1 MFTKL
6 TRYYK
11 GRVYIKAKGDKVS
24 DFINKALQAEIV
36 FFNVKRTPDSFTA
49 EINIEDF
56 SRLRKAAREAEV
68 RIKIR
73 AKYGFP
79 FVAVRWRK
87 RKGLLLGILIVFA
100 ALTILSQFILSV
112 SVEGNE
118 RVPTEII
125 LTEAEKLGVKQWRFK
140 NQLDLDEVSKQLQE
154 NLSDI
159 VWATMEERG
168 TNIRI
173 RVVEK
178 TLPEKVIYKGDLVA
192 AKTGYVEEIIIIQGQ
207 PAVKEGQLVEAGQV
221 LIKAAGGMVEYSYDM
236 GDKKDSQENIVN
248 APAAKGFVRGK
259 VWYSAE
265 KKVLLEEDIVEKTG
279 RTVIGWG
286 IKIRDRV
293 IMITNQNSPYAE
305 SDEETQSY
313 KLLSWRNWDF
323 PVEIIK
329 TQYEQK
335 ETIHVQRQVAE
346 AREHAENQAREE
358 LQKEVP
364 ADAKILQDRVRILTN
379 VDGVEILRVEVET
392 FEELAIYRE

>member
-1 MFTKL
+1 MFAKL

-11 GRVYIKAKGDKVS
+11 GRVYIKAKGDKVP
-24 DFINKALQAEIV
+24 DFINKALQAEIT
-36 FFNVKRTPDSFTA
+36 FFNVKRAPDSFTA

-56 SRLRKAAREAEV
+56 NRLRKAARDAEIK
-68 RIKIR
+68 IKIR

-87 RKGLLLGILIVFA
+87 RKGLILGLFIIFTT
-100 ALTILSQFILSV
+100 LTILSQFVLSV
-112 SVEGNE
+112 SVEGNN
-118 RVPTEII
+118 RVSSEMIVA
-125 LTEAEKLGVKQWRFK
+125 EAEKLGVKQWKYK
-140 NQLDLDEVSKQLQE
+140 NQLDLDEASKQLQE

-178 TLPEKVIYKGDLVA
+178 TLPEKVIYKGDLIA
-192 AKTGYVEEIIIIQGQ
+192 AKDGYVEEIIVIQGQ
-207 PAVKEGQLVEAGQV
+207 TAVKEGQLVEAGQV
-221 LIKAAGGMVEYSYDM
+221 LIKAAGGMVEYSFDM
-236 GDKKDSQENIVN
+236 DDKKDSKESIVS

-265 KKVLLEEDIVEKTG
+265 NKVLLEEDITEKTG
-279 RTVIGWG
+279 RSVNGWG

-305 SDEETQSY
+305 ADKETQSY

-329 TQYEQK
+329 THYEQK
-335 ETIHVQRQVAE
+335 ETTHVQRKVAE
-346 AREHAENQAREE
+346 AREHAEKQAREE
-358 LQKEVP
+358 LQKVIP
-364 ADAKILQDRVRILTN
+364 QNAKILQDKVRILTN
-379 VDGVEILRVEVET
+379 LGGTEILRVEVET
-392 FEELAIYRE
+392 FEELAVYKE

>member
-6 TRYYK
+6 NRYYK
-11 GRVYIKAKGDKVS
+11 GRVYIKAQGDKVS

-36 FFNVKRTPDSFTA
+36 FFNVKRGPDSFTA

-56 SRLRKAAREAEV
+56 NRLRKAARDAEIKV
-68 RIKIR
+68 KIR

-79 FVAVRWRK
+79 FVAIRWRK
-87 RKGLLLGILIVFA
+87 RKGLLLGLFIIFS
-100 ALTILSQFILSV
+100 ALTILSQFVLSV
-112 SVEGNE
+112 SVEGNN
-118 RVPTEII
+118 RVATEII
-125 LTEAEKLGVKQWRFK
+125 VAEAERLGVKQWKFK
-140 NQLDLDEVSKQLQE
+140 NQLDLDEASKQLQE

-178 TLPEKVIYKGDLVA
+178 TLPEKVIYRGDLIA
-192 AKTGYVEEIIIIQGQ
+192 AKTGYVEEIIVVQGQ
-207 PAVKEGQLVEAGQV
+207 PVVKEGQLVEAGQV

-236 GDKKDSQENIVN
+236 GNQKDSQENIVS

-259 VWYSAE
+259 VWYSDE

-279 RTVIGWG
+279 RVANGWG
-286 IKIRDRV
+286 IKIGDRV

-305 SDEETQSY
+305 ADKETLSY
-313 KLLSWRNWDF
+313 KLLAWRNWDF

-335 ETIHVQRQVAE
+335 ETTHVQRNVVE
-346 AREHAENQAREE
+346 AREHAENQARQE
-358 LQKEVP
+358 LQKQIPPDV
-364 ADAKILQDRVRILTN
+364 KILQDRVRILTN
-379 VDGVEILRVEVET
+379 VDGAEILRVEVET
-392 FEELAIYRE
+392 FEELAIYKE

>member
-11 GRVYIKAKGDKVS
+11 ERVYIKAKGDKVS

-178 TLPEKVIYKGDLVA
+178 TLPEKVIYRGDLIA
-192 AKTGYVEEIIIIQGQ
+192 AKTGYVEEIIVIQGQ

-236 GDKKDSQENIVN
+236 DKKDSQKNIVS

-259 VWYSAE
+259 VWYSVE
-265 KKVLLEEDIVEKTG
+265 KKVLMEEDIVEKTG
-279 RTVIGWG
+279 RTVNGWG
-286 IKIRDRV
+286 IKIGDRV

-305 SDEETQSY
+305 SDKETRSY
-313 KLLSWRNWDF
+313 KLLAWRNWDF

-329 TQYEQK
+329 MHYEQK
-335 ETIHVQRQVAE
+335 ETTHVQRQVAE
-346 AREHAENQAREE
+346 AREHAANQAREE
-358 LQKEVP
+358 LQEEIP
-364 ADAKILQDRVRILTN
+364 PDAKILQDRVRILTN
-379 VDGVEILRVEVET
+379 VDGAEILRVEVET
-392 FEELAIYRE
+392 FEELAIYKE

>member
-11 GRVYIKAKGDKVS
+11 GRVYIQAHGERLS
-24 DFINKALQAEIV
+24 EFINKALKEDIA
-36 FFNVKRTPDSFTA
+36 FFNVRRTPDSFTT

-56 SRLRKAAREAEV
+56 SRLRKIAREEEI
-68 RIKIR
+68 RLNIR

-87 RKGLLLGILIVFA
+87 RKGLLAGLIIIFA
-100 ALTILSQFILSV
+100 TLTILSQFVLSV
-112 SVEGNE
+112 NVEGNN
-118 RVPTEII
+118 RVPTEVIVA
-125 LTEAEKLGVKQWRFK
+125 EAEKLGVKQWRLK
-140 NQLDLDEVSKQLQE
+140 NQLDLNGLSKQLQE
-154 NLSDI
+154 NISDI

-178 TLPEKVIYKGDLVA
+178 TLPERVIYKGDLIA
-192 AKTGYVEEIIIIQGQ
+192 AKDGYVEEIIVIQGQ
-207 PAVKEGQLVEAGQV
+207 PVVREGQLVEAGQV

-236 GDKKDSQENIVN
+236 DGKRDSQENLVN

-265 KKVLLEEDIVEKTG
+265 RKVLLEESIVEKTG
-279 RTVIGWG
+279 STANGWG
-286 IKIRDRV
+286 IKIRDRI
-293 IMITNQNSPYAE
+293 IMITNQNSPYEE

-313 KLLSWRNWDF
+313 KLLTWRNWDF

-329 TQYEQK
+329 TYYEQK
-335 ETIHVQRQVAE
+335 QTLPVQRSLSE
-346 AREHAENQAREE
+346 ARAHAENLAREE
-358 LQKEVP
+358 LHKRISPDV
-364 ADAKILQDRVRILTN
+364 KILQDRVRIFTSA
-379 VDGVEILRVEVET
+379 DGTEILRVEAET
-392 FEELAIYRE
+392 FEELAVYRE